1 MESKSLGEE
10 ALLTIPKETKAIYS
24 SWNLTTLNS
33 TKSILQTIMETMKRS
48 IVNEAPKVKVSLI
61 KIVGRFI

>member
-10 ALLTIPKETKAIYS
+10 ALLTIPKETKGIYS

-33 TKSILQTIMETMKRS
+33 TKSIFQTIMETMKRS